1 MLDPRI
7 YQAALVPVVL
17 AVIVA
22 AFSIETPPGG
32 LRATLPPD
40 SFSGDRALA
49 ELHTLATAFPSRQP
63 GGPGDAALARRVRE
77 QLRGAG
83 LQVAVTRASERT
95 VRGRRELTTVTAERI
110 GRSSR
115 RLVVVASRDALSRPA
130 VAQLSGT
137 AALLELARVFEG
149 RTLRKTLVLIST
161 SGGSG
166 GAAGAARA
174 AGRLSSVDG
183 VLVLGDLA
191 GDDVRR
197 PVVVPWSNDPTIAP
211 PSLRSTAGTAV
222 RQETG
227 LRPGSP
233 GLLAQFAHLAFP
245 YAPGEQ
251 GQILAAGLPAVLISV
266 SGERGPGNAGVAGA
280 DRFGQFGRAA
290 LRALTALDGGA
301 GAPAPPRAELLAA
314 GKLLPGWAVR
324 LVVGALVLPA
334 LLAAIDGFARMRRRR
349 HPVGM
354 WIVWVGASALPFAL
368 ALGFA
373 WLLTAIGLTAA
384 APPAAAPA
392 EAAEMGIG
400 GLAALACVTMVA
412 VISWLVL
419 RPAVL
424 RAAGVRGDPASP
436 GAAAALA
443 LVLVATV
450 AAVWVFNPFAAAL
463 LLAPLHGWMLLAAP
477 EVRVRRAVALGLVAL
492 TLLPVALV
500 ALFYALTLGAGPL
513 QLVWGALLAAVGG
526 QVGLPGALAWSL
538 LAGCLAAMLAIVLRK
553 RLREPVAPGPITRGP
568 ITYAGP
574 GSLGGTESALRV
586 R

>member
-22 AFSIETPPGG
+22 AFSIQTPPGG
-32 LRATLPPD
+32 LRAALPPD

-49 ELHTLATAFPSRQP
+49 ELRLLARAFPSRAP
-63 GGPGDAALARRVRE
+63 GGDGDAALARRVRE
-77 QLRGAG
+77 QLGRAG
-83 LQVAVTRASERT
+83 LQVAVTRADERT
-95 VRGRRELTTVTAERI
+95 VRGRRELTTVTAQRI

-115 RLVVVASRDALSRPA
+115 RLVVVAGRDALSQPGT
-130 VAQLSGT
+130 AQLSGT

-191 GDDVRR
+191 GGQVRR
-197 PVVVPWSNDPTIAP
+197 PLVVPWSNDTTIAP
-211 PSLRSTAGTAV
+211 PSLRATVGTAV

-233 GLLAQFAHLAFP
+233 GPLAQFAHLAFP

-251 GQILAAGLPAVLISV
+251 GELLAAGLPAVLISV
-266 SGERGPGNAGVAGA
+266 SGERGPGNAGVA
-280 DRFGQFGRAA
+280 DSERFGQFGRAA
-290 LRALTALDGGA
+290 LRAVTALDGGTQA
-301 GAPAPPRAELLAA
+301 TAPPRAELLAA

-354 WIVWVGASALPFAL
+354 WIVWVSASALPFGLAL
-368 ALGFA
+368 AFA
-373 WLLTAIGLTAA
+373 WLLTVVGLTMA
-384 APPAAAPA
+384 APPAAVPA
-392 EAAEMGIG
+392 GAAEIG
-400 GLAALACVTMVA
+400 ARALASMASVTMVA
-412 VISWLVL
+412 VVSWLTL
-419 RPAVL
+419 RPALL
-424 RAAGVRGDPASP
+424 RAAGVRGDPTSP

-450 AAVWVFNPFAAAL
+450 GGVWVFNPFAAAL
-463 LLAPLHGWMLLAAP
+463 LLAPLHGWMLLSAP
-477 EVRVRRAVALGLVAL
+477 EVRVSRAVALGLVGL
-492 TLLPVALV
+492 TLLPVGLV
-500 ALFYALTLGAGPL
+500 VLFYALTLGAGPL
-513 QLVWGALLAAVGG
+513 ELAWGALLAAVGG
-526 QVGLPGALAWSL
+526 QVGLAGALAWSL
-538 LAGCLAAMLAIVLRK
+538 LAGCLSAVLAIVLRK
-553 RLREPVAPGPITRGP
+553 PLRDTVPPGPVTRGP
-568 ITYAGP
+568 LTYAGP